1 MDVGCGFEGLAVK
14 VRAEAA
20 ALVKIA
26 IGACVK
32 VYVWQAAAGVAKA
45 GE

>member
-14 VRAEAA
+14 VGAEAA
-20 ALVKIA
+20 ALVKVA
-26 IGACVK
+26 VGAGVK
-32 VYVWQAAAGVAKA
+32 VYVWQATAGIAKA